1 MDPAMIFRKDLGMFW
16 WDRWLWELGFA
27 ICHQLPERMLAFG
40 DRVLFVCS
48 RDTGLFVSF
57 FSLIL
62 VLSLLRGRERAGMP
76 PLPILVVAAAGILF
90 LAWDGLTSYLGLRET
105 TNTLRFLTGFTAGAG
120 LAFPVAALLN
130 GTVFGGDRS
139 LKVAS
144 RPRDLAA
151 VVLGGGAVLFL
162 YLWRPQPLFRLG
174 QLWLLVSML
183 GTFWIL
189 NLLVVYLVREKEG
202 GGLTLARAAIAGL
215 LTIAE
220 LTGSYWLH
228 RVFSGSGPDITL
240 RPHKLPRPW

>member
-1 MDPAMIFRKDLGMFW
+1 MFW

-27 ICHQLPERMLAFG
+27 ICHQLPERLLAFG

-62 VLSLLRGRERAGMP
+62 VLSLLRGRKRAGMP
-76 PLPILVVAAAGILF
+76 PLPILAAAAAGILF

-105 TNTLRFLTGFTAGAG
+105 TNTLRFLTGFAAGAG
-120 LAFPVAALLN
+120 LAFPVAAMLN

-144 RPRDLAA
+144 RARDIVA
-151 VVLGGGAVLFL
+151 VGLSGGAVLVL

-189 NLLVVYLVREKEG
+189 NLLVVYLVRQKEG
-202 GGLTLARAAIAGL
+202 GGLTPTRAAIAGL
-215 LTIAE
+215 LTIVE
-220 LTGSYWLH
+220 LTASYWLH
-228 RVFSGSGPDITL
+228 RIFSGSGPDLSLWL
-240 RPHKLPRPW
+240 RGFPRSW

>member
-1 MDPAMIFRKDLGMFW
+1 MFW

-27 ICHQLPERMLAFG
+27 ICHQLPERLLAFG

-76 PLPILVVAAAGILF
+76 PLAILVVAAAGILF

-105 TNTLRFLTGFTAGAG
+105 TNTLRFLTGFAAGAG

-130 GTVFGGDRS
+130 GTVFGGDRA

-144 RPRDLAA
+144 RARDILAA
-151 VVLGGGAVLFL
+151 GLSGGAVLLL

-174 QLWLLVSML
+174 QLWLLVCML
-183 GTFWIL
+183 GTFWVL
-189 NLLVVYLVREKEG
+189 NLLVVYLVREMEG
-202 GGLTLARAAIAGL
+202 GGLTPARAAVAGL
-215 LTIAE
+215 LTVVE

-228 RVFSGSGPDITL
+228 RGFSGSGPDVIVWL
-240 RPHKLPRPW
+240 RRFSHPWR